1 RSCITMMKA
10 PLTDDAPVL
19 IIPVESQVRE
29 MDAKLLLACC
39 AVERGYRVV
48 IGSRAY
54 VHFAM
59 AGIARGVY
67 VAKSMRGMSAL
78 MFRLIRDLGHRIV
91 AWEEEALVH
100 PPPEVFYPLRLSP
113 DTVPFISHLFAWGE
127 DNRQLMAGYPHLPP
141 HLAMVVTGNPRGDM
155 LRPELRTF
163 FDDEVRALRAEHG
176 QFVLVNTNF

>member
-1 RSCITMMKA
+1 
-10 PLTDDAPVL
+10 
-19 IIPVESQVRE
+19 
-29 MDAKLLLACC
+29 
-39 AVERGYRVV
+39 
-48 IGSRAY
+48 
-54 VHFAM
+54 
-59 AGIARGVY
+59 
-67 VAKSMRGMSAL
+67 RGMSAL

-155 LRPELRTF
+155 LRPELRAF
-163 FDDEVRALRAEHG
+163 FDSEVRALRAEHG
-176 QFVLVNTNF
+176 QFVLVNTNFTDVNPYLPGLGLFVPAKDPSRPPRMGQVGRGMPRPFAEGLRAHKQAILDDFLAMIPALEDALPGVTVV